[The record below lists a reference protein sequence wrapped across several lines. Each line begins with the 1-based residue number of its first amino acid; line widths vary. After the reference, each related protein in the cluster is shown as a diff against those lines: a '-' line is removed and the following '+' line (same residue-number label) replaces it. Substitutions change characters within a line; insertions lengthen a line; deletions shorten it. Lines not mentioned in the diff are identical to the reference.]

1 LEIYAHLGIVE
12 RALELGKRATGA
24 NMWVQGRRAARI
36 PFGDIGRGL
45 SPYPFLLILG
55 QDDNERLLGEALQEQ
70 GMAVQWNTEL
80 VGLAQ
85 ESHQVKAKLKRPD
98 GAISEVTAAWV
109 AGCDGAHSAVREL
122 SEIAF
127 EGAPYEHVFF
137 VADTQMTGPM
147 VPDEVNVYL
156 WREGFHLFF
165 PMRGTDHWRLVG
177 IVPPDMR
184 GKKDLTFEDVIPSVR
199 QEAGTEL
206 SFKACSWFSTYRI
219 HHRRAARFRDGRC
232 FVLGDAA
239 HVHSPV
245 GAQGM
250 NTGLQD
256 AYNLA
261 WKLALV
267 VSGRA
272 GAALLDS
279 YAEERVP
286 VAQRLLSSTD
296 RAFALVVSDSWLAG
310 LFRTRILAKIAA
322 FAMSLDRIRTFAFRT
337 ISQIGISYRD
347 SALSETLAGLPDG
360 APRAGDRFPWLRL
373 KFVPNG
379 PIEDLFA
386 RLDDTR
392 FNLIV
397 IGQASPPGGAA
408 ELGDLLRI
416 YEVPNDSANDRE
428 LARARIP
435 QPSFYLLRPDGHV
448 GLAGTRLDAAA
459 ATGYVSERLHI
470 GIRGA

>member
-1 LEIYAHLGIVE
+1 
-12 RALELGKRATGA
+12 
-24 NMWVQGRRAARI
+24 
-36 PFGDIGRGL
+36 
-45 SPYPFLLILG
+45 
-55 QDDNERLLGEALQEQ
+55 
-70 GMAVQWNTEL
+70 
-80 VGLAQ
+80 
-85 ESHQVKAKLKRPD
+85 
-98 GAISEVTAAWV
+98 
-109 AGCDGAHSAVREL
+109 
-122 SEIAF
+122 
-127 EGAPYEHVFF
+127 VFF

-184 GKKDLTFEDVIPSVR
+184 GRSDLTFEDVIPSVR

-272 GAALLDS
+272 GPALLDS
-279 YAEERVP
+279 YADERVP

-296 RAFALVVSDSWLAG
+296 RAFSLVVSDSWLAG
-310 LFRTRILAKIAA
+310 LFRTRILAKLAA

-347 SALSETLAGLPDG
+347 SALSETLAGLPG
-360 APRAGDRFPWLRL
+360 SAPRAGDRFPWLRL
-373 KFVPNG
+373 KFEPNG
-379 PIEDLFA
+379 PTEDLFG
-386 RLDDTR
+386 RLDDTQ

-397 IGQASPPGGAA
+397 IGQASPPGAAA

-416 YEVPNDSANDRE
+416 HEAPSDPANDRE
-428 LARARIP
+428 LARAQIP

-448 GLAGTRLDAAA
+448 GLAGTHLNAAA
-459 ATGYVSERLHI
+459 AARYVSERLHMEPKA
-470 GIRGA
+470 REHQLES